1 MKQKWAIRGKSP
13 VPYIKTCDC
22 ATEKKKKKKSNQIE
36 KNDLSQIEKK
46 NESRIE
52 KKLKKN

>member
-22 ATEKKKKKKSNQIE
+22 ATEKKKKKSNQIE

-46 NESRIE
+46 MNQE
-52 KKLKKN
+52 LKKI